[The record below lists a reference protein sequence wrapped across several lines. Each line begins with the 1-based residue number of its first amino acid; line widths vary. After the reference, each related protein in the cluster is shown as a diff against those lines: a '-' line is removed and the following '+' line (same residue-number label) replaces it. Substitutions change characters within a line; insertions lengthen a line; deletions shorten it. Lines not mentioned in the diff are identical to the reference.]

1 MMTLPSLRARS
12 LGVLICGL
20 MLAMTGCK
28 TLSPQEAASFVEV
41 VPGQGPNQA
50 KPFVMF
56 LQGTGGGNS
65 RAELWTGWFN
75 SLGISTVIIDS
86 ARLRGRAT
94 LDGVDSYI
102 QAKDVQLALDAIK
115 GRSDLD
121 FEHYAI
127 MGFSRG
133 ATAALQ
139 AGDVLDKGAKHP
151 DFVMSLYP
159 GGAGQCPNSW
169 TARTR
174 VLVFYGELDDSGT
187 RNGNRHRC
195 KKMVQQSANAR
206 YQGFADTHHG
216 YDSRATMTAHDGLG
230 SYLIQHNEKAVQA
243 TRQVVLDEIG
253 ARWLLSAH

>member
-1 MMTLPSLRARS
+1 MTLPLPTARR
-12 LGVLICGL
+12 LGALICGL
-20 MLAMTGCK
+20 MLVLTGCK
-28 TLSPQEAASFVEV
+28 TLSPQEAAPFVEV
-41 VPGQGPNQA
+41 VPGKGSSHA

-75 SLGISTVIIDS
+75 ARGVSTVIVDS
-86 ARLRGRAT
+86 ARLRGRT
-94 LDGVDSYI
+94 NLDGVDSYL
-102 QAKDVQLALDAIK
+102 QAKDVQLALEVVK

-121 FEHYAI
+121 FDHYAI

-139 AGDVLDKGAKHP
+139 AGDLLDKGAKQP

-159 GGAGQCPNSW
+159 GGGGQCPNSW
-169 TARTR
+169 TARTK
-174 VLVFYGELDDSGT
+174 VMVFYGELDASGT
-187 RNGNRHRC
+187 RNGNRDRC
-195 KKMVQQSANAR
+195 KHMVQQSANAR

-216 YDSRATMTAHDGLG
+216 YDSRVTMSENDGAG

-243 TRQVVLDEIG
+243 TRQILLDEIG
-253 ARWLLSAH
+253 ARWQLSVP